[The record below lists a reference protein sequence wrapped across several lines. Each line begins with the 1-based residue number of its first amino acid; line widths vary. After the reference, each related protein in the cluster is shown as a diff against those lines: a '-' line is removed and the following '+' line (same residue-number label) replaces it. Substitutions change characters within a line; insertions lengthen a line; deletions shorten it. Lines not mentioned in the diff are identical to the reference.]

1 MGRTRRFIF
10 KNAYHVSCFSDI
22 AVLKLPSSLTQLK
35 LSAMCI
41 YPFVISSLLFLISS
55 PIIAGDAISANQ
67 AIDHP
72 VTIPGSVINYLTKE
86 IDSVYAECEEEG
98 LIVSKAF
105 EARPVELNS
114 SVKALVVKPRS
125 RCFCSNDE
133 CPMWV
138 FDTLPQKA
146 KVIFESSMAGLL
158 TLSDKKTK
166 GFPDIRVSGGLP
178 SHGYEVR
185 YVWDGTEYQE
195 IYNQVWIWNPDRK
208 CTEAEIEELKNGK
221 WVKTSNVCLKV

>member
-1 MGRTRRFIF
+1 MRT
-10 KNAYHVSCFSDI
+10 Y
-22 AVLKLPSSLTQLK
+22 L
-35 LSAMCI
+35 
-41 YPFVISSLLFLISS
+41 FVISSLLFLVSS
-55 PIIAGDAISANQ
+55 SINAGDAIRANQ
-67 AIDHP
+67 AIDNP
-72 VTIPGSVINYLTKE
+72 VIIPGAVINYLTKE
-86 IDSVYAECEEEG
+86 IDTAYAECEQEG

-138 FDTLPQKA
+138 FDATAQKV

-158 TLSDKKTK
+158 TFSDKKTK
-166 GFPDIRVSGGLP
+166 GFPDIKVSGGLP

-185 YVWDGTEYQE
+185 YVWDGAEYQE
-195 IYNQVWIWNPDRK
+195 IYNQVWIWNPDKK
-208 CTEAEIEELKNGK
+208 CNEAEIEELKNGK
-221 WVKTSNVCLKV
+221 WVKTSNVCLKI

>member
-1 MGRTRRFIF
+1 MR
-10 KNAYHVSCFSDI
+10 
-22 AVLKLPSSLTQLK
+22 
-35 LSAMCI
+35 I
-41 YPFVISSLLFLISS
+41 YSFVISSVLFLLSS
-55 PIIAGDAISANQ
+55 SINAGDAIRANQ
-67 AIDHP
+67 ALDHP
-72 VTIPGSVINYLTKE
+72 VTIPGSVVNYLTKE
-86 IDSVYAECEEEG
+86 IDTAYAECEQEG

-138 FDTLPQKA
+138 FDALPQKA

-158 TLSDKKTK
+158 TFSDKKTK
-166 GFPDIRVSGGLP
+166 GFPDIKVSGGVP

-185 YVWDGTEYQE
+185 YVWDGAEYQE
-195 IYNQVWIWNPDRK
+195 MYNQVWIWNPDRK
-208 CTEAEIEELKNGK
+208 CNEAEIEELKNGK
-221 WVKTSNVCLKV
+221 WVKTSNVCLNV